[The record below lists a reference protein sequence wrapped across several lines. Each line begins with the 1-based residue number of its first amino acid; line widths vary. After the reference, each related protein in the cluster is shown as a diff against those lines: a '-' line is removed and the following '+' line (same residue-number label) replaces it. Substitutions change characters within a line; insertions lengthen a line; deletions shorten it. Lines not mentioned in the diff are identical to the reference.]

1 MIKKAQKFV
10 LITTIFLYI
19 VFVVSTIAEVYFP
32 IELFSTLTAFS
43 AGTIILCCL
52 EDMDDFFWASILLA
66 IGIYSWAFA
75 DLIRFTKH
83 YVLGEEPLSLLVRT
97 LYLMPNYFFGLA
109 LTAYIIMKLKGR
121 RRELSYLLA
130 NTFCLSGIEFVL
142 SRKMLHYISRGATL
156 SFSTEIRVL
165 LYFFINFFIII
176 LTIHLF
182 RLVGASSMRTGTALV
197 PFGILAYI
205 IFDFQYNY
213 QEAIGK
219 EPENIF
225 TNLIYMLF
233 LILIAVG
240 ILIQNNKKY
249 RYFLAVSDFSAK
261 AIKKRFILT
270 AIGLTVNITLCIIH
284 LLSLDEALYIVIL
297 LMAYLIMLYI
307 SRSDM
312 LNEHL
317 LEQQLKETEA
327 LEDMVEKKT
336 HELKKANKYLERLS
350 STDLLTGL
358 YNRRFG
364 YEYLEKLHKECE
376 ENNGGY
382 SVLCIDLNQFK
393 PINDTY
399 GHEMGDKVLKEFGGR
414 MLALPDKFTAVRTGG
429 DEFMLIM
436 RNDNDMDSPDY
447 KLYIE
452 QDAFSIQ
459 RMFHTPIILDTYVFH
474 LSASIGV
481 ATYPDD
487 STDMATLIQY
497 ADSAMYTI
505 KHSSQKDGYC
515 LFDSSLVKDANKDKE
530 LKEKLAHA
538 DPERDFELRY
548 QPQYD
553 VNEGTVVGVGVEVF
567 PHLSSGEDD
576 ISPATL
582 IPLAEELGLMNS
594 LGTWLT
600 KTSMKQI
607 ISWQEELNKELTL
620 TINLSPL
627 QIIDDDYIRFLEN
640 IGREYG
646 IEYSRV
652 TLDIDNEVIMSSVAS
667 SKATIKRLHEKG
679 FKLSLNN
686 FGGGDI
692 NLSYVLD
699 CGFDGLK
706 LSPSLV
712 ANANKPET
720 MKLIK
725 SIIAIAK
732 SFNIEVTAVGIES
745 DEQAKR
751 MQSLGITKMQGYH
764 FGKPTTVK
772 EFVL

>member
-1 MIKKAQKFV
+1 MMKKTQKFV
-10 LITTIFLYI
+10 LMTTIFLYI
-19 VFVVSTIAEVYFP
+19 VFVVSTIAEVDFA

-52 EDMDDFFWASILLA
+52 DDMDDFFWPSILLTM
-66 IGIYSWAFA
+66 GIYSWAFA
-75 DLIRFTKH
+75 DLIRFTNH
-83 YVLGEEPLSLLVRT
+83 YVLGEDPLSLFVRT
-97 LYLMPNYFFGLA
+97 LYLMPNYCFGLS
-109 LTAYIIMKLKGR
+109 LTTYIVIKLKGR

-130 NTFCLSGIEFVL
+130 NAFCLSGIEFVL
-142 SRKMLHYISRGATL
+142 TRKMLHYISKDVTL
-156 SFSTEIRVL
+156 SFATEIRVL
-165 LYFFINFFIII
+165 MYFFINFFIII
-176 LTIHLF
+176 LIIHLF
-182 RLVGASSMRTGTALV
+182 RLIGASNIRTGTALV

-205 IFDFQYNY
+205 VFDFQYNY

-233 LILIAVG
+233 MILVAVG
-240 ILIQNNKKY
+240 IMIQNNKKH
-249 RYFLAVSDFSAK
+249 RYFLAVSDFSSK
-261 AIKKRFILT
+261 AIKTRFIITSVGL
-270 AIGLTVNITLCIIH
+270 AINITACALH
-284 LLSLDEALYIVIL
+284 FLTLDEALYIIIL

-307 SRSDM
+307 SRTDM

-317 LEQQLKETEA
+317 LEQQMKETEA
-327 LEDMVEKKT
+327 LEDMVEEKT
-336 HELKKANKYLERLS
+336 HELKEANKYLERLS

-399 GHEMGDKVLKEFGGR
+399 GHEMGDKVLKEFGDR

-436 RNDNDMDSPDY
+436 RNDNDINSPDY

-459 RMFHTPIILDTYVFH
+459 RMFHTPVILDTYVFH

-481 ATYPDD
+481 ASYPED
-487 STDMATLIQY
+487 STDMATLVQY

-515 LFDSSLVKDANKDKE
+515 LFDSSLVKDAIKDKE
-530 LKEKLAHA
+530 LKEKLSKA
-538 DPERDFELRY
+538 DPEHDFELRY

-553 VNEGTVVGVGVEVF
+553 VNEGKVVGVGVEVF
-567 PHLSSGEDD
+567 PHLNNGEDD

-600 KTSMKQI
+600 KTSMEQI
-607 ISWQEELNKELTL
+607 NAWQKELNKELTL

-640 IGREYG
+640 IGKEYG
-646 IEYSRV
+646 IDYSRV

-667 SKATIKRLHEKG
+667 SKATIKRLHERG

-692 NLSYVLD
+692 NLSYVLN

-706 LSPSLV
+706 LSPSLI
-712 ANANKPET
+712 ANADKPDT

-745 DEQAKR
+745 DEQAER
-751 MQSLGITKMQGYH
+751 MQALGITKMQGYH
-764 FGKPTTVK
+764 FGKPSTVN